1 MIWFLRYLYDLA
13 HIQLFFIIIINKTV
27 AIILY
32 YCNYFNCLLTLA
44 FLMLLLLIL
53 LVVFIINIIDLI
65 LVKIRISVFF
75 SIAMIRG
82 NIIAIML
89 QLLLSFWSLRVV
101 FFFITTQWSYGIPW
115 ITWTF
120 TLWFGFLFPLVVK
133 TICCLSSVP
142 NVGTFHLPNLDLLA

>member
-1 MIWFLRYLYDLA
+1 MYILLYIYIYYMYILLYTLPAMIWFLRYLYDLA

-101 FFFITTQWSYGIPW
+101 FFSLP
-115 ITWTF
+115 
-120 TLWFGFLFPLVVK
+120 
-133 TICCLSSVP
+133 P
-142 NVGTFHLPNLDLLA
+142 NDHMGYPG